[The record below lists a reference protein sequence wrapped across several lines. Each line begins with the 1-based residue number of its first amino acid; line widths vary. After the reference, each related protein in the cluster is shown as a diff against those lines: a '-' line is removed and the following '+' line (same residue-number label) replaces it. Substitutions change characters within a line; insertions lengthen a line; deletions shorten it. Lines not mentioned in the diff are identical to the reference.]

1 MTKLVTYT
9 IELGETDIFTAS
21 ILIVYG
27 TGSRNE
33 FFYNDGGRSLTFEL
47 GASSLANVHFNAM
60 L

>member
-33 FFYNDGGRSLTFEL
+33 FFLQRRREKS
-47 GASSLANVHFNAM
+47 NV
-60 L
+60 